1 MDSRQTAL
9 QQWTKAHTDSDG
21 AWSVVSGDAS
31 FRRYFRWQN
40 AQDSWIAVDAPP
52 EKENVA
58 RFVQL
63 SQELRAQGVPV
74 TAVIAHDLEQG
85 FMLQQDLG
93 TTLLLSQLRLE
104 SANVLYH
111 NAMKALLQ
119 WQSVNA
125 LSLPLERYTDG
136 RLAAELSFM
145 PEWFMTK
152 HLSYTMS
159 ESESALYARTG
170 ELLLA
175 SAAAQPQVLT
185 HRDFH
190 SRNLMCESNALH
202 IIDFQDAVWGPIT
215 YDLVSLLK
223 DCYIEW
229 PIEHVHQWALAYF
242 HQLMAL
248 GRIAPMSESTWIK
261 WFDWMGLQRH
271 LKVLG
276 IFARLAHRDHK
287 THYLHD
293 IPLTFR
299 YCVATAQRYPE
310 LRDFAHWLEHTAKPL
325 LDEAAVHI

>member
-1 MDSRQTAL
+1 MDSRQAAL
-9 QQWTKAHTDSDG
+9 LQWTKTHAHTDG
-21 AWSVVSGDAS
+21 VWSVVSGDAS

-40 AQDSWIAVDAPP
+40 AHGSWIAVDAPP

-63 SQELRAQGVPV
+63 SQELRRQNVSV
-74 TAVIAHDLEQG
+74 TPVIAHDLTQG

-93 TTLLLSQLRLE
+93 ATLLLSQLHVDTANELYQ
-104 SANVLYH
+104 SAMN
-111 NAMKALLQ
+111 ALLQ
-119 WQSVNA
+119 WQSVKA
-125 LSLPLERYTDG
+125 LPLPLERYTDG
-136 RLAAELSFM
+136 RLATELSFM
-145 PEWFMTK
+145 PEWFMTT

-159 ESESALYARTG
+159 ESEAALYTTTC

-185 HRDFH
+185 HRDYH
-190 SRNLMCESNALH
+190 SRNLMCESSVIH

-229 PIEHVHQWALAYF
+229 PIERVHQWALAYF
-242 HQLMAL
+242 HQLVAL

-287 THYLHD
+287 AHYLND

-299 YCVATAQRYPE
+299 YCVATAQRYAE
-310 LRDFAHWLEHTAKPL
+310 LQAFANWLEHTVKPR
-325 LDEAAVHI
+325 LDDRVIHT